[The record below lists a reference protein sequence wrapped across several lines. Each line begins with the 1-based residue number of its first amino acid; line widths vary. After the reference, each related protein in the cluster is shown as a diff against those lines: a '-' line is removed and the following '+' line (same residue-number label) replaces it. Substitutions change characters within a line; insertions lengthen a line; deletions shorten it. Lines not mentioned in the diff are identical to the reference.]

1 VSVEKHLREI
11 NEFLGGSLTGDG
23 SVIISGIKG
32 IKEAGEGDIT
42 FLANPKYLP
51 FLKETKASAVIV
63 SEEVES
69 SPVPTIKVKDPY
81 LGFLKVMKVFNPP
94 QKYTAG
100 LISPTAVVSPDATL
114 ADDVHVGE
122 QVVIEGGVKIGN
134 GTVIRPGC
142 FIGEGSEIGA
152 NCLLHPRV
160 TVMHRSKIGSNVV
173 IHSGVV
179 IGSDGFGFARQEGIY
194 QKIPQAGNVVIEDQ
208 VEIGANVTI
217 DRATM
222 GSTVIGRGTK
232 IDNLVQVGHNVIIG
246 ENTVIAAQVG
256 ISGSVKIGKGCT
268 LAGQVGIAGHL
279 EIGDNVT
286 IAAQSGIHKSLPGG
300 STVLGSPAREIQ
312 KERRITAIVS
322 RLPDMVRKIRKLE
335 KQLGEIAKPGSVS

>member
-1 VSVEKHLREI
+1 MEKSLNEI
-11 NEFLGGSLTGDG
+11 SEFLGGSLSGNG
-23 SVIISGIKG
+23 SVIITGIKG
-32 IKEAGEGDIT
+32 VKEAATGDIT
-42 FLANPKYLP
+42 FVANRKYLP

-63 SEEVES
+63 SEEVKD
-69 SPVPTIKVKDPY
+69 SPVPAIRVRDPY
-81 LGFLKVMKVFNPP
+81 MSFLKVMEVFNPP
-94 QKYTAG
+94 EKHKLG
-100 LISPTAVVSPDATL
+100 EVSSTAVISSGAHL
-114 ADDVHVGE
+114 AEDIFIGE
-122 QVVIEGGVKIGN
+122 YVVVEEGVRIGS
-134 GTVIRPGC
+134 GSVIQPGC
-142 FIGEGSEIGA
+142 FLGKESRIGK

-160 TVMHRSKIGSNVV
+160 TVLHRCQVGNNVM

-179 IGSDGFGFARQEGIY
+179 IGSDGFGFAREEGVY
-194 QKIPQAGNVVIEDQ
+194 KKIPQAGNVVVEDE

-232 IDNLVQVGHNVIIG
+232 IDNLVQVGHNVTIG

-286 IAAQSGIHKSLPGG
+286 VAAQSGIRKSLPEGI
-300 STVLGSPAREIQ
+300 TVLGYPAREIQ
-312 KERRITAIVS
+312 KERRIMAIVS
-322 RLPDMVRKIRKLE
+322 KLPDLVKKIRKLE
-335 KQLGEIAKPGSVS
+335 EQVAKVAKTDSAL

>member
-1 VSVEKHLREI
+1 MEKSLNEI
-11 NEFLGGSLTGDG
+11 SEFLEGSLTGDG
-23 SVIISGIKG
+23 SLVITGIKG
-32 IKEAGEGDIT
+32 IKEARKGDIT
-42 FLANPKYLP
+42 FLANPKYYP
-51 FLKETKASAVIV
+51 FLRETKASAVIV
-63 SEEVES
+63 SEEVED

-81 LGFLKVMKVFNPP
+81 MGFLKVMEVFNPP
-94 QKYTAG
+94 LKHNLG
-100 LISPTAVVSPDATL
+100 EVRSTAVVSSGAHL
-114 ADDVHVGE
+114 AED
-122 QVVIEGGVKIGN
+122 I
-134 GTVIRPGC
+134 
-142 FIGEGSEIGA
+142 FIGDYVVVEEGVRIGSGSVIQPGGFLGKGSRIGK

-160 TVMHRSKIGSNVV
+160 TILQGCQIGNNVV

-179 IGSDGFGFARQEGIY
+179 IGSDGFGFAREEGIY
-194 QKIPQAGNVVIEDQ
+194 KKIPQAGNVVIEDE

-232 IDNLVQVGHNVIIG
+232 IDNLVQVGHNVTIG

-286 IAAQSGIHKSLPGG
+286 IAAQSGIHKSLPEGI
-300 STVLGSPAREIQ
+300 TVLGYPAREIQ
-312 KERRITAIVS
+312 KERRIMAIVGK
-322 RLPDMVRKIRKLE
+322 LPDLVKKIRKLE
-335 KQLGEIAKPGSVS
+335 EQVAKVAKTDSAL